1 MIKKFLYFVLFI
13 LFPFLSVQ
21 AQENGISFGPKI
33 GINLGAPL
41 PKGEMSEDAEG
52 SPIIGHNLGIF
63 LNIPIYKTLS
73 FQIEGS
79 FNRKGAKFK
88 TPVDSIAFTEQMQH
102 PVYPDVVFHVESF
115 FSGEVEGAF
124 DNFYLEVP
132 VLLQYRFSASSKWKI
147 EAGSYYAW
155 LNKSNTHAKGTGTVG
170 YDPTIREEEID
181 FKSDLR
187 HYDWGM
193 LGGFSYSIGESFLV
207 NIRFSYGMV
216 SIFKDNVDQIDT
228 RNLFSQFSLQYHLF
242 PRNFFKEKQSDI

>member
-1 MIKKFLYFVLFI
+1 MMKKLLYFVLFI

-21 AQENGISFGPKI
+21 AQENDISFGPKL
-33 GINLGAPL
+33 GFNLGAPL
-41 PKGEMSEDAEG
+41 PQDEISEGAEG
-52 SPIIGHNLGIF
+52 KPIIGHNLGVF

-73 FQIEGS
+73 VQIEGS
-79 FNRKGAKFK
+79 FNRK
-88 TPVDSIAFTEQMQH
+88 
-102 PVYPDVVFHVESF
+102 
-115 FSGEVEGAF
+115 GEVEGAF

-170 YDPTIREEEID
+170 YDPTIRKEEID

-193 LGGFSYSIGESFLV
+193 LGGFSYSIGKSFLV
-207 NIRFSYGMV
+207 NLRFSYGMV

-228 RNLFSQFSLQYHLF
+228 RNLFSQFSLQYQLF
-242 PRNFFKEKQSDI
+242 PSRLWKTKATNP